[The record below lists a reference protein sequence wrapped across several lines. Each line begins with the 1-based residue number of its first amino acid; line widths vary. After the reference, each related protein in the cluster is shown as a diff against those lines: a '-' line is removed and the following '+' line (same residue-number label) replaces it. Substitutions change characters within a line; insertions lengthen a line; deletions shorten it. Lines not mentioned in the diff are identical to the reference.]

1 MKMMKEDKLQILS
14 ILSHNLSNPQPQVVD
29 IESIA
34 SAINLSLK
42 ETRRLLLRMD
52 QDGEIKSDMD
62 GNYSLITQAG
72 LLSLNAA
79 QKNASMQPNC

>member
-1 MKMMKEDKLQILS
+1 MMKEDKLQILS

-29 IESIA
+29 IETIA
-34 SAINLSLK
+34 SAIKLSLK
-42 ETRRLLLRMD
+42 ETRQLLLRMD

-72 LLSLNAA
+72 LLSLNAT
-79 QKNASMQPNC
+79 QKSASM